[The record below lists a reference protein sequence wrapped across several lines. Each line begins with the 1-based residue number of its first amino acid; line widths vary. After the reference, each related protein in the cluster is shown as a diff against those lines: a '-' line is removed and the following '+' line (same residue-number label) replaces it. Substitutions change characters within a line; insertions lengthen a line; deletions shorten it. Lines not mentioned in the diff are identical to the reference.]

1 MFGGGTTTSI
11 IQVAKAAISKTTTTW
26 ATIATIR
33 TVHLQ
38 ADRVIQA
45 VVVVQA
51 VAAVVQAVAAVVQIV
66 AAGVQAAAVEVQAA
80 AVEVQAAAVEVQA
93 AVAVVEG
100 AAVAEGDVE
109 ACSAFVFNLDIA
121 GTLHSFVGREPECRG
136 FSQIFVPLLDRSS
149 KHFSFCV

>member
-11 IQVAKAAISKTTTTW
+11 IRVAKAAISKTTTTW

-51 VAAVVQAVAAVVQIV
+51 VAAVVQIVAAV
-66 AAGVQAAAVEVQAA
+66 
-80 AVEVQAAAVEVQA
+80 VQAAAVEVQA

>member
-45 VVVVQA
+45 VAAVVQVVA
-51 VAAVVQAVAAVVQIV
+51 AVVQVVAAVVQAVAGAVEGVV
-66 AAGVQAAAVEVQAA
+66 AAVG
-80 AVEVQAAAVEVQA
+80 
-93 AVAVVEG
+93 G
-100 AAVAEGDVE
+100 VE
-109 ACSAFVFNLDIA
+109 ATYPSSTIWVSRARCMASSVVNQN
-121 GTLHSFVGREPECRG
+121 VGVSPKSLSHC
-136 FSQIFVPLLDRSS
+136 
-149 KHFSFCV
+149 

>member
-51 VAAVVQAVAAVVQIV
+51 VAAVVQAVAAVVQAV
-66 AAGVQAAAVEVQAA
+66 AVEVQAVAGAVEGVVA
-80 AVEVQAAAVEVQA
+80 AV
-93 AVAVVEG
+93 G
-100 AAVAEGDVE
+100 GVE
-109 ACSAFVFNLDIA
+109 ATYPSSTIWVSRARCMASSVVNQN
-121 GTLHSFVGREPECRG
+121 VGVSPKSLSHC
-136 FSQIFVPLLDRSS
+136 
-149 KHFSFCV
+149 